1 MVGSDGSGT
10 GRQSQKSGPRTIFR
24 RRYAGTT
31 GRRRAQQAQQVQ
43 QANGAPVYASVG
55 NTVIPSARGC
65 RCRTKVAASK
75 TTSGREQDC
84 RAACKAERE
93 STESTRLPGC
103 QAARL
108 RLPRHLASSSLSFAL
123 SWSPAS
129 MWPSAFR
136 EFACWNP
143 ALVGALGH

>member
-103 QAARL
+103 QAEAATTL
-108 RLPRHLASSSLSFAL
+108 GIVFFELCPL
-123 SWSPAS
+123 
-129 MWPSAFR
+129 
-136 EFACWNP
+136 
-143 ALVGALGH
+143 LVTGVHVAIGV